1 MSLVELLT
9 LEDTRDKVV
18 VRNDKSFVR
27 IHQTALP

>member
-1 MSLVELLT
+1 MGELLSLT

-27 IHQTALP
+27 IQQTALP